1 MRKIAGLAPNLA
13 GSKNGCAARTPQIS
27 KIEGFAKIGKS
38 FKPLTTVAKL
48 SILHFGD
55 LVTPYDEQEMKLYSI
70 NMYLNEATS
79 NQSFKM
85 LFKSYFDFKKVR
97 KLQVKIIIKKID

>member
-1 MRKIAGLAPNLA
+1 MRKIAEVAPNLA

-48 SILHFGD
+48 SILHFVD
-55 LVTPYDEQEMKLYSI
+55 LVTPYEQEMKLYSI
-70 NMYLNEATS
+70 NMYLNEVTS

-85 LFKSYFDFKKVR
+85 LFKSYFDFKKGS
-97 KLQVKIIIKKID
+97 KLQVKIIIKKIV

>member
-1 MRKIAGLAPNLA
+1 MRKIAGVAPNLA

-48 SILHFGD
+48 SILHFVN
-55 LVTPYDEQEMKLYSI
+55 LVTPYEQEMKLYSI
-70 NMYLNEATS
+70 NMYLNEVTS

-85 LFKSYFDFKKVR
+85 LFKSYFDFKKGS
-97 KLQVKIIIKKID
+97 KLQVKIIIKKIV

>member
-1 MRKIAGLAPNLA
+1 MRKIAGVAPNLA

-27 KIEGFAKIGKS
+27 KIEGFKKIGKS

-48 SILHFGD
+48 SILHFVD
-55 LVTPYDEQEMKLYSI
+55 LVTPYEQEMKLYSI
-70 NMYLNEATS
+70 NMYLNEVTS

-85 LFKSYFDFKKVR
+85 LFKSYFDFKKGS
-97 KLQVKIIIKKID
+97 KLQVKIIIKKIV

>member
-1 MRKIAGLAPNLA
+1 MRKIAGVAPNLA

-55 LVTPYDEQEMKLYSI
+55 PVTPHKQEMKLYSI
-70 NMYLNEATS
+70 NMYLNEVTS

-85 LFKSYFDFKKVR
+85 LFKSYFDFKKGS
-97 KLQVKIIIKKID
+97 KLQVKIIIKKIV

>member
-1 MRKIAGLAPNLA
+1 MRKIAGVAPNLA

-48 SILHFGD
+48 SILHFVD
-55 LVTPYDEQEMKLYSI
+55 LVTPYEQEMKLYSI
-70 NMYLNEATS
+70 NMYLNEVTS
-79 NQSFKM
+79 N
-85 LFKSYFDFKKVR
+85 
-97 KLQVKIIIKKID
+97 